1 MVDEDSSQVLKQ
13 IEVGGEQKGAGTNGR
28 WSYFHAETNVK
39 LGDYYNASKSQLHF
53 GTAGTGEVAG
63 LASVHNCELYLPNK
77 AITEGAYTCLEL
89 NMQAQTSTVPSGNLA
104 APCSFISFKLGGTG
118 KTTWEDGANSVLFQI
133 DGFDGGANSCVDT
146 TNAPGAAGG
155 NIRIMINGA
164 DWFIPISAAGA

>member
-1 MVDEDSSQVLKQ
+1 MTEFDTLQSKELNVQRNFNV
-13 IEVGGEQKGAGTNGR
+13 AGRNGR
-28 WSYFHAETNVK
+28 PAFFEALANVK
-39 LGDYYNASKSQLHF
+39 MGNYFNASKSQLHF
-53 GTAGTGEVAG
+53 GAAGTGEVAG

-89 NMQAQTSTVPSGNLA
+89 NLQAQASTVPSGNLA
-104 APCSFISFKLGGTG
+104 APCSFISFKLGGDG

-146 TNAPGAAGG
+146 SGAPGAAGG

>member
-1 MVDEDSSQVLKQ
+1 MGNIEEEHLTLKQ
-13 IEVGGEQKGAGTNGR
+13 IHVGGEQKVAGTNGR
-28 WSYFHAETNVK
+28 WSFFEATTNVK

-89 NMQAQTSTVPSGNLA
+89 NLQAQASTVPSANMA
-104 APCSFISFKLGGTG
+104 APCSFISFKLGGDG
-118 KTTWEDGANSVLFQI
+118 KTTWEDGANSCLFQI
-133 DGFDGGANSCVDT
+133 DGFDEGNASVVDLST
-146 TNAPGAAGG
+146 GPDTADG

-164 DWFIPISAAGA
+164 DWFIPIHSSV